1 MCIRDRCL
9 ERTVSDGGVWTGK
22 GVVGDTGAL
31 AGRPSGIVE
40 SGDVGVSWGD
50 EGEDTIDVLPRRF
63 LRGNRG
69 RRWLDLTD
77 RWRMARR
84 GFHLLENIIFA
95 SLRGTDA
102 PSPALFA
109 KPRRSNSA
117 NSIWFEAT

>member
-1 MCIRDRCL
+1 M

-31 AGRPSGIVE
+31 TGRPSGIVE
-40 SGDVGVSWGD
+40 GGEVGVSWGD

-84 GFHLLENIIFA
+84 VFHLLEKIIFA
-95 SLRGTDA
+95 SLKGTDA

>member
-1 MCIRDRCL
+1 M
-9 ERTVSDGGVWTGK
+9 SDGGVWTGK

-77 RWRMARR
+77 R
-84 GFHLLENIIFA
+84 
-95 SLRGTDA
+95 
-102 PSPALFA
+102 
-109 KPRRSNSA
+109 
-117 NSIWFEAT
+117 